1 MVKNLGLY
9 KLCFRDGVFESYN
22 ELEKK
27 EQKKVY
33 SIFKDIIRN
42 GSESGY
48 AHSEPLK
55 GDLSGWFSKTV
66 DKKNRVIFKIVE
78 DRAEVAAVETHY
90 GDK

>member
-1 MVKNLGLY
+1 MVKNMGLY

-22 ELEKK
+22 DLEKK

-42 GSESGY
+42 VSESGY
-48 AHSEPLK
+48 AHSEPLR
-55 GDLSGWFSKTV
+55 GDLSGYFSKAV
-66 DKKNRVIFKIVE
+66 DKKNRVIFKIIE
-78 DRAEVAAVETHY
+78 DRAEVVSVDSHY